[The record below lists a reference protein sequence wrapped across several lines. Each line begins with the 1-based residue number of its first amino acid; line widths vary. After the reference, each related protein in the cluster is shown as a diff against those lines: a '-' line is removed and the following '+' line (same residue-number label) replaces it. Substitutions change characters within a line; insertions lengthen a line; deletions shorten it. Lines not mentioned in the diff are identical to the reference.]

1 MSKRV
6 KVAHEEGI
14 IYPNVWDDFDWVREH
29 RTELYEQY
37 GACVLLVYEK
47 AVVGTGKTPQEAEVN
62 AEMNLPPDSGEITP
76 VLYLLSHPY
85 STLRLHRAENRDKA

>member
-6 KVAHEEGI
+6 KVAHEEGV

-37 GACVLLVYEK
+37 GSCVLLVFEK
-47 AVVGTGKTPQEAEVN
+47 AVVGVGENIQAAEAN
-62 AEMNLPPDSGEITP
+62 AEKQLPPDSKEITP
-76 VLYLLSHPY
+76 ILYFLNQPY
-85 STLRLHRAENRDKA
+85 SLLRLNRVGK